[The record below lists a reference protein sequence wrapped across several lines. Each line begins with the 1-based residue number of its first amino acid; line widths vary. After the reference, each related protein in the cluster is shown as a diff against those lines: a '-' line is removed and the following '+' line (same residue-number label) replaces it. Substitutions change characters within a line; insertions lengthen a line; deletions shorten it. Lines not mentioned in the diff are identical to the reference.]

1 MMIHQKLKNNHHFS
15 PIPFLLFLPPK
26 RSDTFSTL
34 LMDSYLSFRENRRTL
49 KSYLFTLSRNYAL
62 NYLRHKKVMA
72 ANEEA
77 VMRDTQELQ
86 DQLDEYEQAMNRL
99 KEKVE
104 KLPAKQREVLDKYF
118 IEGKTYKEIA
128 DELDISLNTVKTHL
142 RRALKFLRDELQ
154 EEMILLLLLK
164 KQPIEPQK

>member
-1 MMIHQKLKNNHHFS
+1 
-15 PIPFLLFLPPK
+15 
-26 RSDTFSTL
+26 
-34 LMDSYLSFRENRRTL
+34 
-49 KSYLFTLSRNYAL
+49 LSRNYAL